1 MLVITLAALIGAGD
15 GVGHWLGAS
24 TAVDRRVSTT
34 FADHRT
40 SFLDGVTQR
49 FSQLGSTYVVIGIAL
64 TVIVIGLARR
74 RRNGLLV
81 LTIGI
86 YWFRRFD
93 VQGRRVG
100 VSEPN
105 KNGDRGTRPEL
116 TFVQSC

>member
-40 SFLDGVTQR
+40 SFLDGFTQR

-74 RRNGLLV
+74 RVATACSCSPSASTGSGGL
-81 LTIGI
+81 T
-86 YWFRRFD
+86 F
-93 VQGRRVG
+93 RVG
-100 VSEPN
+100 
-105 KNGDRGTRPEL
+105 G
-116 TFVQSC
+116 